1 MHSQISSQPGSGH
14 LELTELP
21 ALKSHCWEGEFSPQ
35 LQLIFQQWDGSVLS
49 VQRITLSFFLHILPV
64 KSFVTHI
71 RIKMQS
77 RDAE

>member
-1 MHSQISSQPGSGH
+1 MHSQNSSQPGSGH
-14 LELTELP
+14 LELMELP
-21 ALKSHCWEGEFSPQ
+21 ALKSLCWEGEFSPQ

-49 VQRITLSFFLHILPV
+49 VQRITLSFFLHILSV

-71 RIKMQS
+71 RIKMQL